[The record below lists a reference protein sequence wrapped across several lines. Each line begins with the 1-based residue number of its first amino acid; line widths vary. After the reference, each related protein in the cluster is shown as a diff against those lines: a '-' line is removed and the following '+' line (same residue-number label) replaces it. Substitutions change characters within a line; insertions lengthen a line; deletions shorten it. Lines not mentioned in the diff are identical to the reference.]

1 MIVIQPAEQLIELVV
16 LGEFTLADFKE
27 FEEAVLYKIK
37 FSGPV
42 NLLVD
47 LRKMLDFTVDVAW
60 EDVRFSRQH
69 VADFNRI
76 AVLTDSQWLAW
87 SAWLSQI
94 FVKADV
100 RVFDDEADARA
111 WLAEADGEV

>member
-1 MIVIQPAEQLIELVV
+1 
-16 LGEFTLADFKE
+16 
-27 FEEAVLYKIK
+27 
-37 FSGPV
+37 
-42 NLLVD
+42 
-47 LRKMLDFTVDVAW
+47 MLDFTVDVAW